1 MGLNTNIVLPTL
13 VAALLALTC
22 GAGTAR
28 ADALNDIT
36 EVLRADVT
44 FQACAPLNKISV
56 TDGQLTL
63 NMCTDQ
69 CFGSLQSARL
79 DDLDFAQTRSVQ
91 LPGKSDRAFVEV
103 PCKAK
108 DRCVVME
115 YGSNFGADCDKS
127 DATKQLTT
135 EINVPIARKDA
146 DRLRGLL
153 QSVK

>member
-1 MGLNTNIVLPTL
+1 MKTNIVLSTVL
-13 VAALLALTC
+13 ALLALPC
-22 GAGTAR
+22 GAGTAS

-36 EVLRADVT
+36 EVLRADST
-44 FQACAPLNKISV
+44 FQACAPLNKISIS
-56 TDGQLTL
+56 DGQLTL

-69 CFGSLQSARL
+69 CFGTLQSARL

-115 YGSNFGADCDKS
+115 YGSSFGADCDKS
-127 DATKQLTT
+127 DATKQITT
-135 EINVPIARKDA
+135 EINVPIARKEA
-146 DRLRGLL
+146 DRLRSLL